1 MLVNNDDMC
10 RCQGDHRRYVKDA
23 CKHTRQHEGTMMH
36 ELHGVVNRMD
46 AVGVMQGLERAS
58 TVIAMFASMV
68 FMFANPSVP
77 WVAPASAVPRFA
89 QVTGN
94 SSSW

>member
-23 CKHTRQHEGTMMH
+23 RKHTRQHEGTMMH

-46 AVGVMQGLERAS
+46 AVGVMQGLECAS
-58 TVIAMFASMV
+58 TVIAMFANMV
-68 FMFANPSVP
+68 IMFAKSSVP
-77 WVAPASAVPRFA
+77 WVATASAVPRSA

-94 SSSW
+94 SSS